1 MRSRTILALGAL
13 LLAGSLPAQGFRGG
27 PGGPGGMPLD
37 DAGFPPTI
45 PMLTQMLQLTPAQAA
60 QAVPLRDSMLA
71 ESREARTRAVALRDA
86 LRAARQ
92 GGAPADSVAALQQ
105 RLQSAMMGLMP
116 YRIAFH
122 ASLRPL
128 LTPEQV
134 QLMDAR
140 QQEQMQRMG
149 QRHPG

>member
-1 MRSRTILALGAL
+1 MRSRILLALSAMV
-13 LLAGSLPAQGFRGG
+13 LAGALPAQGFRGG
-27 PGGPGGMPLD
+27 PGGPGGMALD
-37 DAGFPPTI
+37 DANFPPTV

-71 ESREARTRAVALRDA
+71 ESREARTRAVALREA
-86 LRAARQ
+86 LRSARQ
-92 GGAPADSVAALQQ
+92 SGAPADSVTDLQQ
-105 RLQSAMMGLMP
+105 QMQAAMMGLMP
-116 YRIAFH
+116 YRLAFH

-134 QLMDAR
+134 KRMDAR
-140 QQEQMQRMG
+140 QQDQMQRMG